1 MSHIIV
7 QEEKAVQQVAEI
19 YRKMYDAVIAK
30 VHGYYREELV
40 LRGDQILNREYCEY
54 FGIEQRG

>member
-1 MSHIIV
+1 MSHTII
-7 QEEKAVQQVAEI
+7 QDEKAAQQVIER
-19 YRKMYDAVIAK
+19 YRIMYEAVIAK

-54 FGIEQRG
+54 FGIEQHG